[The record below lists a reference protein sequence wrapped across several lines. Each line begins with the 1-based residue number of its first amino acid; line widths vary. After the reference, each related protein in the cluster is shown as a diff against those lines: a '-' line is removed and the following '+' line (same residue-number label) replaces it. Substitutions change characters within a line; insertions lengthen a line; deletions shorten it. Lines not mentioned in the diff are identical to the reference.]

1 MHNKIVPVGNVMRM
15 AEACK
20 ALLSRPAGMPGMGLC
35 YGESGLGKTTAV
47 AWLATREHGVYVRA
61 RATDTPTS
69 LLNEIAKELNMA
81 VKQPVAQKV
90 EAIVEK
96 LASTQRPLFLDEADY
111 IVGKDG
117 DNRLCNT
124 VRDLHDLSTVPV
136 IMIGMRGIDRR
147 IDMSPQLSGRMAQWV
162 EFQPCTH
169 ADAEKLAAELL
180 EVKVAPDL
188 VHALSDRA
196 GGSIRNVTVGL
207 AKIEQS
213 ARKRNM
219 SRIELADWPR
229 GETFFLGS
237 GLAAR
242 QSARTS

>member
-1 MHNKIVPVGNVMRM
+1 MHNKIVPVGNVLRM
-15 AEACK
+15 TEACK

-35 YGESGLGKTTAV
+35 YGDSGLGKTTAV

-61 RATDTPTS
+61 SATDTPTS
-69 LLNEIAKELNMA
+69 LLDKIGNELNMA
-81 VKQPVAQKV
+81 LKQRVASKV

-96 LASTQRPLFLDEADY
+96 LAQTQRPLFLDEADY

-117 DNRLCNT
+117 DNRLANT
-124 VRDLHDLSTVPV
+124 VRDLHDLSSVPV
-136 IMIGMRGIDRR
+136 ILIGMRGIDRR
-147 IDMSPQLSGRMAQWV
+147 IDLSPQLSGRMSQWV

-169 ADAEKLAAELL
+169 ADAEKLASELL
-180 EVKVAPDL
+180 DIKVASDL

-213 ARKRNM
+213 AKKRNM

-242 QSARTS
+242 QAGRAA